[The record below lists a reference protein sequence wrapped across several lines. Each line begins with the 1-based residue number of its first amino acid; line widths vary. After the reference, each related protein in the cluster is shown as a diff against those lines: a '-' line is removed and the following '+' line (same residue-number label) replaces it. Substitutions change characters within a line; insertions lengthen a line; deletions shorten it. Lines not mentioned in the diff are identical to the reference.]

1 MKHHHCIQLSQHY
14 HKRRESSRI
23 RIETLYHQS
32 FQILVVLYKRIE
44 SNRIRIEK
52 RKDLEIWF
60 EKNKAKYTDEI
71 YGDLIY
77 ENYNIAK

>member
-1 MKHHHCIQLSQHY
+1 MCQKYCFY
-14 HKRRESSRI
+14 KRRESS
-23 RIETLYHQS
+23 
-32 FQILVVLYKRIE
+32 
-44 SNRIRIEK
+44 RIRIEK

-77 ENYNIAK
+77 ENYNIAKQN

>member
-1 MKHHHCIQLSQHY
+1 MKIKSLLCRTD
-14 HKRRESSRI
+14 KRRESSRI
-23 RIETLYHQS
+23 RIETHLSLNLEDLSPLH
-32 FQILVVLYKRIE
+32 KRRE
-44 SNRIRIEK
+44 SSRIRIEK

-77 ENYNIAK
+77 ENYNIAKQN